1 MTGSHTTPGKILA
14 IEDDASIRDLLYA
27 VLRGAGY
34 QVETADSGTT
44 GLASLETFMPDL
56 ILLDMGMPDMD
67 GPEFLRRRSR
77 LLSFRDIPLMVLSA
91 RDGNR
96 EVLTAI
102 ELGADNY
109 MTKPFDPERLLTNIR
124 NLLASA
130 PHSVKRRA

>member
-1 MTGSHTTPGKILA
+1 MSGSQATPGKILA
-14 IEDDASIRDLLYA
+14 IEDDAGIRELLHA

-34 QVETADSGTT
+34 EVETADSGTT
-44 GLASLETFMPDL
+44 GLARLETFMPDL
-56 ILLDMGMPDMD
+56 ILLDMAMPDMD

-77 LLSFRDIPLMVLSA
+77 LLPFRDIPLMVLSA
-91 RDGNR
+91 RDGTR
-96 EVLTAI
+96 DVLMAI

-130 PHSVKRRA
+130 PHSVKRHA